1 VFHLAPGQEPP
12 VTPRAGEPYAAVRA
26 ASISVEAFAT
36 QAPSPRY
43 NMERGPVYPL
53 GVALSPDGDTLYTAN
68 NLADNLGIVHGLR
81 SERRLE
87 RVDLRPAGAG
97 LAPYPYEVV
106 APRVASA
113 AKVYVSCWGS
123 GEVVV
128 VQTQPEGRVLRR
140 IAVGRQPTTMIA
152 SRDGSRLY
160 VANSGDDSVSVIATD
175 DDRELER
182 IAVGLV
188 PDGPRGNTPEGLA
201 LDAQELRLFVTNA
214 HSNSV
219 AVVALSAAARPA
231 SKQRSSADAGDEAD
245 AHSGVLGFLPTGNYP
260 SAVAVVAGRLFIANG
275 KGTGFDSA
283 TGVTTTSG
291 FAPNPPNDRF
301 QPSPNLRGQY
311 TGSLV
316 SGSISVAA
324 LPDERTLAEMTRRVM
339 RQNGLLGEAR
349 ERLFRGESP
358 IRHIIYVIKEN
369 RTYDQLFGDLERS
382 GDGHPADGAPELAI
396 FGAGAAARR
405 PGGPPQSITPNQR
418 ALALRFGLLDRF
430 FVNSEASPDGH
441 NWATAAFS
449 SDYVDKAFRW
459 SYSGRGR
466 SYDFEGFNR
475 LPAMEPRSD
484 APPILEP
491 PVSAEDIAD
500 YLRRYVPDIRGGRD
514 VAEPETLYLWDA
526 AARAGLR
533 FRNYGEFVAT
543 VSEKDVAAFNDNQ
556 AKPYPDLSANALA
569 FATKR
574 SLEGHFDPDYR
585 NYDLETPDAMT
596 VDSYRA
602 VRDAGPASALVAPD
616 RGEAPFR
623 GHSRLSAWLAEFGE
637 FVRARETGAGPEL
650 PHFSI
655 VRLSSDHTA
664 GTRPGLPTPQFMVA
678 DNDYAVGLLV
688 EAVSTS
694 PYWRDTAIFV
704 VEDDAQDGPDHVD
717 AHRSPA
723 LVISAWN
730 RPGALVHEF
739 HTTVSLIRTLELL
752 LGLGPMNQLDANAV
766 PIDVFRDE
774 PDLTP
779 YHAVL
784 PEVALDNLL
793 NPPASS
799 ERDAYWI
806 ERSLE
811 QNMAH
816 ADMADPRTLNEIIWY
831 SVRGE
836 SVAMPAVVR
845 LPAFDAMRAGLAR
858 EAEDEAPGL
867 VARLRTLLAQR

>member
-1 VFHLAPGQEPP
+1 VAHGQ
-12 VTPRAGEPYAAVRA
+12 G
-26 ASISVEAFAT
+26 
-36 QAPSPRY
+36 
-43 NMERGPVYPL
+43 
-53 GVALSPDGDTLYTAN
+53 
-68 NLADNLGIVHGLR
+68 
-81 SERRLE
+81 
-87 RVDLRPAGAG
+87 
-97 LAPYPYEVV
+97 
-106 APRVASA
+106 
-113 AKVYVSCWGS
+113 
-123 GEVVV
+123 
-128 VQTQPEGRVLRR
+128 
-140 IAVGRQPTTMIA
+140 
-152 SRDGSRLY
+152 
-160 VANSGDDSVSVIATD
+160 
-175 DDRELER
+175 
-182 IAVGLV
+182 
-188 PDGPRGNTPEGLA
+188 GNTPEGLA
-201 LDAQELRLFVTNA
+201 LDEAEQRLFVTNA

-219 AVVALSAAARPA
+219 AVVALSARARPA
-231 SKQRSSADAGDEAD
+231 GVKRSPRDAQAEDDDAEHEHDTEAG
-245 AHSGVLGFLPTGNYP
+245 SQVLGFLPTGNYP

-283 TGVTTTSG
+283 SGVTTTSG

-301 QPSPNLRGQY
+301 QPSPSLRGQY
-311 TGSLV
+311 SGSLV
-316 SGSISVAA
+316 SGSISVTA
-324 LPDERTLAEMTRRVM
+324 LPDARSLAELTRRAM

-349 ERLFRGESP
+349 GRLFPGESP
-358 IRHIIYVIKEN
+358 IHHVIYVIKEN

-382 GDGHPADGAPELAI
+382 GDGRPADGAPELAI

-405 PGGPPQSITPNQR
+405 RGGPPQDITPNQR

-459 SYSGRGR
+459 DYSGRGR
-466 SYDFEGFNR
+466 SYDYEGFNR
-475 LPAMEPRSD
+475 LPSIEPRSD
-484 APPILEP
+484 APPILTP
-491 PVSAEDIAD
+491 PVTANDIAD
-500 YLRRYVPDIRGGRD
+500 YLRRYVPDLQGGRD

-533 FRNYGEFVAT
+533 YRNYGEFVAT
-543 VSEKDVAAFNDNQ
+543 ISEQDVVSFNENRT
-556 AKPYPDLSANALA
+556 KPYPDLSPNALA

-574 SLEGHFDPDYR
+574 SLDGHFDPDYR

-596 VDSYRA
+596 IDSYRA
-602 VRDAGPASALVAPD
+602 ARDTGHASALVAPD
-616 RGEAPFR
+616 RDTVPFR
-623 GHSRLSAWLAEFGE
+623 GHSRLSAWLAEFRE

-664 GTRPGLPTPQFMVA
+664 GLRPGLPTPQFMVA

-704 VEDDAQDGPDHVD
+704 IEDDAQDGPDHVD

-730 RPGALVHEF
+730 RPGVLVHEF
-739 HTTVSLIRTLELL
+739 HNTVSLVRTLELL
-752 LGLGPMNQLDANAV
+752 LGLAPMNQLDANAV

-779 YHAVL
+779 YRAVL

-793 NPPASS
+793 NPPASN

-836 SVAMPAVVR
+836 SAAMPAVVR
-845 LPAFDAMRAGLAR
+845 LPACDAMRAGLAR
-858 EAEDEAPGL
+858 EAEEEAPSL
-867 VARLRTLLAQR
+867 VARLRTLLARR